1 MFKNYESEYKCNSDE
16 NYISYEPCIESTGL
30 ITIKDSHE
38 KLIIKYN
45 NQDIKKSIKKPSTE
59 LKNAV
64 SKLTIENYIK
74 VLGYINS
81 EDVSISCVY
90 LPYRKKILVI
100 FYIKKKDTCMYKS
113 LKYNNE

>member
-1 MFKNYESEYKCNSDE
+1 MFKDYDCEYKSNSEE
-16 NYISYEPCIESTGL
+16 NYISYEPCIESSGL
-30 ITIKDSHE
+30 INIKDSKE

-45 NQDIKKSIKKPSTE
+45 NKDVKKSIKKPSTE

-64 SKLTIENYIK
+64 SKLNVENFIK

-81 EDVSISCVY
+81 DSISITSVN
-90 LPYRKKILVI
+90 LPYRKKILII

-113 LKYNNE
+113 IKYVNL